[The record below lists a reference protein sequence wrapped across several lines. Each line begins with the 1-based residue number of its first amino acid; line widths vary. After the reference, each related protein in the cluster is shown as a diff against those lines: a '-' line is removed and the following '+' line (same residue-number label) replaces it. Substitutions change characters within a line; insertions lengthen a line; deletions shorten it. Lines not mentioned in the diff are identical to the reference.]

1 MSQFRRIYV
10 HIGPH
15 KTGSSAIQLMCDDRR
30 SILTRNGILY
40 PQGRWHGQLGS
51 YFSRNKLL
59 YIYNRH
65 AGNIDTATIIRSDE
79 IYLTNLNRELRYS
92 TCDTLVLSYEGFIDL
107 QYNDLIAL
115 RDFLLSYADSI
126 MIIAYCRHPLSFAP
140 SEISQRCRMGVASGR
155 DDPRNAPI
163 PKFRDYFEKFE
174 QVFGRENLLLS
185 DFAKEL
191 LYEHD
196 VRLDFLVKLG
206 LSELQLAE
214 FRLDDS
220 RTNES
225 LSAEAILLAE
235 AMVKRLP
242 AGFRNNVFFMRYNNL
257 LDSIKGRPLTLS
269 KSEEDL
275 LMSASQ
281 PHLDYLKSA
290 FDLTLKAPT
299 INSENSTA
307 TTFGQEALDSVAKF
321 FMENDQIM
329 QAYRWL
335 LGRPPE
341 SDDVIFR
348 HLRATGGDWRKLR
361 AHIVRSPEFRA
372 GFSSSATIQPAD
384 LAAVTKNMD
393 PQGGKNMIAVSDI
406 TICMIVLNEEEMLS
420 QCLHPLREIFSAF
433 VILDMRSTDDTLKIV
448 NHLLGTKAKIID
460 YDQEWLLEK
469 GYSAARNACTAHA
482 QTDWVLMVD
491 ADEVLSSSIEPDGVR
506 IDSPVDGIRL
516 VSIKLRNLP
525 KLGASLPEGEAP
537 PEWHVRLYRN
547 DGSVHW
553 TGYIHE
559 ELAPIPGH
567 DRTKAAESSLVFDHL
582 SAFRDT
588 TRDSKKR
595 NMYRWMLLR
604 AYENPSIRGGTNA
617 WWYDEFVP
625 KNIEM
630 IRKSAREFSN
640 QKGGVGGD
648 SRMSAN
654 AVRTT
659 ICEASTNQVREDV
672 SLAVATAHDPKYKHD
687 KIQLETNKSNETD
700 KNEIAAHE
708 DHVKNN
714 TSMNVA
720 GATDKTST
728 SRDVVPQQMI
738 TVADSQEKVD
748 ADEFVNMLYRGVLRR
763 PPDEIGRATYTR
775 LLRSGR
781 SGLDLLRMF
790 VNCSEYRANKL
801 IAVERDKGA
810 PRFVHLG
817 SPSMSVE
824 CHASAAQ
831 LSELSNR
838 ISKAWTALGVKHPHH
853 SVLTAQEFL
862 PENLNAATLERFWA
876 GGVGEA
882 ERFKLM
888 LQRHGLSETSSAT
901 CVEYGCGVGRVT
913 LALAKMF
920 RTVHAYDISATHIEI
935 AKEEAARVRLS
946 NLIFHQVADSS
957 QENLSPCD
965 VFYSHIVFQHNPPP
979 IIARL
984 IAMSLQAL
992 RPEGIAIFQVPTYS
1006 PNYNFGIDQ
1015 YLARPAHEG
1024 MEMHFIPQPEVF
1036 ALVANSDCAVLE
1048 VREDGS
1054 IGRIGQCISNTF
1066 IVKKLRKDQK
1076 L

>member
-1 MSQFRRIYV
+1 
-10 HIGPH
+10 
-15 KTGSSAIQLMCDDRR
+15 
-30 SILTRNGILY
+30 
-40 PQGRWHGQLGS
+40 
-51 YFSRNKLL
+51 
-59 YIYNRH
+59 
-65 AGNIDTATIIRSDE
+65 
-79 IYLTNLNRELRYS
+79 
-92 TCDTLVLSYEGFIDL
+92 LSYT
-107 QYNDLIAL
+107 
-115 RDFLLSYADSI
+115 DSI

-163 PKFRDYFEKFE
+163 PNFRDYFEKFE
-174 QVFGRENLLLS
+174 EVFGRENLLLS

-191 LYEHD
+191 LSGHD

-257 LDSIKGRPLTLS
+257 LDSIKGRRLTLS
-269 KSEEDL
+269 KSEQDL
-275 LMSASQ
+275 IMAASQ
-281 PHLDYLKSA
+281 PHLDYLKRA
-290 FDLTLKAPT
+290 FDLTLKGPT

-335 LGRPPE
+335 LGRLPE

-361 AHIVRSPEFRA
+361 AHIARSPEFRA
-372 GFSSSATIQPAD
+372 GFSSSATIQAAD
-384 LAAVTKNMD
+384 LAAVTKNMEPRSD
-393 PQGGKNMIAVSDI
+393 ENMIAVSDI
-406 TICMIVLNEEEMLS
+406 TVCMIVLNEEEMLS

-460 YDQEWLLEK
+460 YDQGLLLDK
-469 GYSAARNACTAHA
+469 GYSAARNACAAQA
-482 QTDWVLMVD
+482 QTNWILMVD
-491 ADEVLSSSIEPDGVR
+491 ADEVLTSSIEPEGVR
-506 IDSPVDGIRL
+506 VDSCADGIGL
-516 VSIKLRNLP
+516 VSIKRRNLP
-525 KLGASLPEGEAP
+525 KLGAQLPEGVRP
-537 PEWHVRLYRN
+537 TEWPVRLYRN

-559 ELAPIPGH
+559 QLAPIPGH

-582 SAFRDT
+582 SAFRDA
-588 TRDSKKR
+588 TRDGEKR

-604 AYENPSIRGGTNA
+604 AYENPTIRGGTNA

-625 KNIEM
+625 QNIEM
-630 IRKSAREFSN
+630 IRRSAREFSN
-640 QKGGVGGD
+640 HKRVGRH
-648 SRMSAN
+648 SRMGES

-659 ICEASTNQVREDV
+659 NCEASAKQVSEDV
-672 SLAVATAHDPKYKHD
+672 SLAITAQDRKH
-687 KIQLETNKSNETD
+687 KNNEIQLETNKSNETD

-708 DHVKNN
+708 DHMKNN

-720 GATDKTST
+720 GAIDKTST
-728 SRDVVPQQMI
+728 SYDVVAQQMI
-738 TVADSQEKVD
+738 TVADIQEKVD

-775 LLRSGR
+775 LLRAGR

-790 VNCSEYRANKL
+790 VNCSEFRANKL
-801 IAVERDKGA
+801 VPVERDKGA

-838 ISKAWTALGVKHPHH
+838 VSKAWTALGVKHPHH

-876 GGVGEA
+876 SGVGEV
-882 ERFKLM
+882 ERIKM
-888 LQRHGLSETSSAT
+888 ILQRHGFSETSAAT

-913 LALAKMF
+913 FALAKMF
-920 RTVHAYDISATHIEI
+920 RTVHAYDISASHIEI
-935 AKEEAARVRLS
+935 AKAEAARSRLS
-946 NLIFHQVADSS
+946 NVIFHQVPDSS
-957 QENLSPCD
+957 QESLSPCD

-984 IAMSLQAL
+984 ISMSLQAI

-1006 PNYNFGIDQ
+1006 PNYNFGVDQ
-1015 YLARPAHEG
+1015 YLARPAHNG

-1054 IGRIGQCISNTF
+1054 IGRIGECISDTF